1 MRKFSFLGL
10 FDLISLRMGIGI
22 FISVFGAYLCHRFNI
37 IADYPLSF
45 ISVAIVFPIVFSI
58 NAAFTRRENALKTYA
73 EFKGLCTALIF
84 ATKDWEKKEST
95 KDLTPEVLEQIES
108 VISSMKA
115 FFVSHTIDIAT
126 VYNEFHKLSQVL
138 QELRL
143 QISNSEM
150 SRVNQ
155 YLSKML
161 ISFEQIATIK
171 NYRSSVYLANYGRI
185 VVFLFPIF
193 YAPYFGHHV
202 AEFHPGLLGYS
213 LPIIYTTV
221 LFALQNVHDKIEDP
235 LNGLGLDDLK
245 FEQPP
250 WEKLEK

>member
-1 MRKFSFLGL
+1 MKKFSFLGI
-10 FDLISLRMGIGI
+10 FDLINVKMVIGVV
-22 FISVFGAYLCHRFNI
+22 ISVVGAFLCHRFDI
-37 IADYPLSF
+37 IAEYPLSF

-84 ATKDWEKKEST
+84 ATKDWDKDST
-95 KDLTPEVLEQIES
+95 KDLTPDVLKHIHE
-108 VISSMKA
+108 VISSMEA
-115 FFVSHTIDIAT
+115 FFVSQTVQIDT
-126 VYNEFHKLSQVL
+126 VYKEFHKLSQVL
-138 QELRL
+138 QELRV

-202 AEFHPGLLGYS
+202 AEFHPGILGYS

-245 FEQPP
+245 FEKPP